1 MLKTAVITTG
11 GLGTRL
17 LTYTKS
23 NPKTMLPLYDK
34 SDDRLHEPLLR
45 PLIELIFEKLYDS
58 GFRRFCFIVGEKTKK
73 SIFSQLIPNSSY
85 VELLKKRNVP
95 EDRRFIRVLSRLT
108 KKMNSCE
115 IQWISQATPMGFGH
129 ALYSAKKFVG
139 NDTFLLHAGD
149 AYFPNYDFIPM
160 FKKIHTSNK
169 NTSATLLIQHKKNL
183 KGYGIAQI
191 KKTNQMNQVFNVEE
205 KPKTPKSNFVIL
217 PLYIFNPEI
226 FDALKETPKGYN
238 NELQVT
244 DAIKTLIQWEKQILS
259 LNYGQKPWFDIGTPS
274 NYFKSL
280 EYSFKHSR

>member
-73 SIFSQLIPNSSY
+73 SIFSQLIPNPSY

-108 KKMNSCE
+108 KKMNSC
-115 IQWISQATPMGFGH
+115 
-129 ALYSAKKFVG
+129 
-139 NDTFLLHAGD
+139 
-149 AYFPNYDFIPM
+149 
-160 FKKIHTSNK
+160 
-169 NTSATLLIQHKKNL
+169 
-183 KGYGIAQI
+183 
-191 KKTNQMNQVFNVEE
+191 
-205 KPKTPKSNFVIL
+205 
-217 PLYIFNPEI
+217 
-226 FDALKETPKGYN
+226 
-238 NELQVT
+238 
-244 DAIKTLIQWEKQILS
+244 
-259 LNYGQKPWFDIGTPS
+259 
-274 NYFKSL
+274 
-280 EYSFKHSR
+280 